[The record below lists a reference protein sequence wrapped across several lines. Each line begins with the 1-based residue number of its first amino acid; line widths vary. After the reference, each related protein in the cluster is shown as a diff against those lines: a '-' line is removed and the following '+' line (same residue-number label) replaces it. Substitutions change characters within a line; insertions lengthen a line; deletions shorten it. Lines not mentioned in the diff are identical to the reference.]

1 MILSLAFIE
10 NRMSE
15 LKMKVKFNIKTF
27 LNILEYL
34 LIVGL
39 ILSSGSEFFSIFHA
53 TTTLIVWFV
62 VGIIYFVIAGKN

>member
-39 ILSSGSEFFSIFHA
+39 ILS
-53 TTTLIVWFV
+53 
-62 VGIIYFVIAGKN
+62 